1 MSCYISSSTICKL
14 SITSW
19 IFHYVFICLFLTWEF
34 DIQQIGIFLLLKP
47 KAQLIKT
54 FYLHH
59 QVFTEIHC
67 RWYNVII
74 YNVCIRIGMWELRSS
89 IYEPLGTFVILFNWP
104 CWISWIF
111 HFISTPPPVWT
122 IISITPLEFVKI
134 CFTDFANF
142 VPTPFGKVLS
152 PHWNI
157 HSLGRPSWKMPTK
170 PVWKMFC
177 LESLW
182 KCLYRQGP
190 TLPEG
195 LQTKHCPT

>member
-1 MSCYISSSTICKL
+1 MSCYISSSAICNL

-19 IFHYVFICLFLTWEF
+19 IFHYVFVCLFLTWEF

-111 HFISTPPPVWT
+111 HFIVYPHHPQCGRSLVLLIWNFWKFALKYWLCKFCPNPP
-122 IISITPLEFVKI
+122 SEK
-134 CFTDFANF
+134 
-142 VPTPFGKVLS
+142 
-152 PHWNI
+152 
-157 HSLGRPSWKMPTK
+157 
-170 PVWKMFC
+170 
-177 LESLW
+177 
-182 KCLYRQGP
+182 Y
-190 TLPEG
+190 
-195 LQTKHCPT
+195 